1 MEPMEIEWISKTFIQ
16 QVKDGET
23 RSKIMRVATVLSAED
38 DDPEDAY
45 WSLIGF
51 YMDPDNQGD
60 LNELYDDISVDEVFD
75 VLIQG
80 DGK

>member
-1 MEPMEIEWISKTFIQ
+1 MQPTEIDWISRTVLE

-23 RSKIMRVATVLSAED
+23 RSKIMRVATVLSADD

-51 YMDPDNQGD
+51 YMDPDNQKNLD
-60 LNELYDDISVDEVFD
+60 EMYDDISIDEIFD
-75 VLIQG
+75 VLIES
-80 DGK
+80 D